1 MAGARRPGDFRL
13 AFGRNTPN
21 DPAVEE
27 LDELGE
33 DEADSTRGRI
43 YQGGIVRFDHSGF
56 KHEVACGEAL
66 DHNGRRSLIADRVW
80 NWHK

>member
-43 YQGGIVRFDHSGF
+43 YQGGIVRFDHLGF
-56 KHEVACGEAL
+56 K
-66 DHNGRRSLIADRVW
+66 
-80 NWHK
+80 